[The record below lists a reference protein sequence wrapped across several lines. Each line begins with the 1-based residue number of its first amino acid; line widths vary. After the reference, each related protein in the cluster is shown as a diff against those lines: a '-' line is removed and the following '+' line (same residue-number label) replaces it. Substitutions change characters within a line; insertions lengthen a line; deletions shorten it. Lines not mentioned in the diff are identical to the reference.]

1 MGRGKDKKNG
11 ESHQTTS
18 QGGKSGSRQRSQSK
32 SEKEA
37 EKVG

>member
-1 MGRGKDKKNG
+1 MGRVKDKKNG

-18 QGGKSGSRQRSQSK
+18 NAGTSVSRPRSQSK
-32 SEKEA
+32 SKKEA